1 MVDAALDA
9 AVRLSRRLSELPVG
23 CHKKPGEFDSPAVR
37 RDNLKLDEQLVAIN
51 LPDQLSF
58 EVPLP
63 QPHAELTG
71 RAILE
76 LVDNIRS
83 AETAEARGWPVGP
96 GIASMF
102 HVCDALAIVSLD
114 DEPVKFVNNQDM
126 VGDTIESDT
135 PDMLWQIKCLKVEMS
150 RPVQSRITLEHG
162 VDGDTRTLGSFGFDR
177 SRHALQLYSTK
188 VLHPS
193 MFKSGPFL
201 NKIGGNI
208 PGAHSMRAPEA
219 LQLAQAAPRLAE
231 PEQQAGGVSLE
242 DRFEELTPTDGA
254 LSQTALVLRAPAPGT
269 TAAAAEAK
277 ATEAETVEQSQAEAQ
292 RCIRVL
298 AAARERKDL
307 LMLRSQGSRGQ
318 GLIDSVFA
326 DGSKHVRG
334 KAREG
339 LKSALKKGSAA
350 IEELRALSPAE
361 AREVRASAQLARC
374 IEGLS
379 SAHVSTLGVLFDD
392 MQKRT
397 NWAQV
402 WGPLFD
408 IALMRRS
415 VAAVADGKLQMSA
428 NHQALL
434 AVPADTLPD
443 NIVRKKQSSKP
454 TAIDCAFPHLALL
467 LFMENHDR
475 NGIYDYPCVRPRG
488 RSEAIQAFGCTL
500 FARVFP
506 EQVGAGGSV
515 TALSSLPCDP
525 RRDDEQ
531 HTLCYF
537 TEADGGCR
545 VVLIDDAGMTEQQI
559 VPIGRSEEAVHG
571 LAPQRSLRLK
581 QDPHERWK
589 MSLEQGAYLSYEVF
603 LPHAELEMAKQAK
616 LAQRVVPDD
625 LAAAHDVW
633 SSPDRKALWPDVTTK
648 PGLLEWYVEL
658 ASRRQ
663 SLLFC
668 TLNFGLRHPLRAHAT
683 HEVTAII
690 DAPELIEAVTR
701 VGGHHQEGA
710 VPFMLPP
717 ALDVQDAWLEEAFW
731 QAVDTGASQMTGPQ
745 QLLALLTSVAEE
757 DTAALVECV
766 VEVAEGAA
774 EGGGADEQR
783 DLCKELLPWLRD
795 EKILEEQRQRAEC
808 ARGVEPHAGSNL
820 SDCPGLSVA
829 QASPTRVGEH

>member
-1 MVDAALDA
+1 MVDA
-9 AVRLSRRLSELPVG
+9 VQLSRRLNHLPVG
-23 CHKKPGEFDSPAVR
+23 RHKEHGEFDSPAVR

-51 LPDQLSF
+51 LPDQHSF

-63 QPHAELTG
+63 QPHANLTG
-71 RAILE
+71 QAILE
-76 LVDNIRS
+76 WIDNIRS
-83 AETAEARGWPVGP
+83 EETAEARGWPVGP

-102 HVCDALAIVSLD
+102 HLCDALAIVSLD
-114 DEPVKFVNNQDM
+114 DEPVKFVTNKDM

-135 PDMLWQIKCLKVEMS
+135 PGMLMEIKTMKVEMS
-150 RPVQSRITLEHG
+150 RPVRSRITLEHG
-162 VDGDTRTLGSFGFDR
+162 VDGATRTLGSFGFDR
-177 SRHALQLYSTK
+177 SKHALQLYSTK

-193 MFKSGPFL
+193 LVKSGPFL
-201 NKIGGNI
+201 NKSGAHM
-208 PGAHSMRAPEA
+208 PGAHSMHAPEA
-219 LQLAQAAPRLAE
+219 LQLAQAAPRRAE

-254 LSQTALVLRAPAPGT
+254 LGQTALVLRAPAPGT
-269 TAAAAEAK
+269 AAAAAEAK
-277 ATEAETVEQSQAEAQ
+277 TTEAETVDQALAEAQ

-307 LMLRSQGSRGQ
+307 LMLRTQGSRGQ
-318 GLIDSVFA
+318 NLIDSVFA

-339 LKSALKKGSAA
+339 LKSALKKGRAA
-350 IEELRALSPAE
+350 IEELKALSPAE
-361 AREVRASAQLARC
+361 ACEVRASAQLARC

-379 SAHVSTLGVLFDD
+379 SVHISTLGLLLDD
-392 MQKRT
+392 MQKAT
-397 NWAQV
+397 KWAQV

-415 VAAVADGKLQMSA
+415 VTAVADGKLQMSA
-428 NHQALL
+428 DHQALL

-443 NIVRKKQSSKP
+443 DIVRKKESSKP
-454 TAIDCAFPHLALL
+454 TAIDCAFPHLAVLL
-467 LFMENHDR
+467 YMENHDR
-475 NGIYDYPCVRPRG
+475 IGMYDGYPCVRPRG
-488 RSEAIQAFGCTL
+488 RSEAIQAFGCAL

-545 VVLIDDAGMTEQQI
+545 VVLIDDAGLTEQQI

-589 MSLEQGAYLSYEVF
+589 MSLEQGAYLSYEVV
-603 LPHAELEMAKQAK
+603 LPHAELEMAKQVN

-625 LAAAHDVW
+625 LAAAHEVW
-633 SSPDRKALWPDVTTK
+633 SSPGRKKLWPDATTK
-648 PGLLEWYVEL
+648 PGMLEWYVEL

-663 SLLFC
+663 RLLFC
-668 TLNFGLRHPLRAHAT
+668 TLNFGLRHPLRAYAT
-683 HEVTAII
+683 HEITAIV

-710 VPFMLPP
+710 VPFLLRP
-717 ALDVQDAWLEEAFW
+717 ALDVQDAVLEEVFW

-757 DTAALVECV
+757 DTAALVKCV
-766 VEVAEGAA
+766 VEVAESAA
-774 EGGGADEQR
+774 EDGGADEQR
-783 DLCKELLPWLRD
+783 DLCKELLPWLRN

-808 ARGVEPHAGSNL
+808 ARGVEPRPGCNT
-820 SDCPGLSVA
+820 SDRLGLSIA
-829 QASPTRVGEH
+829 QASPTRVGER